1 VRDEIAGGVSMHENQ
16 FSALDE
22 LQAFN
27 RLLGQRLGEMHMALA
42 ADTDDAAFAYE
53 ITSPANVEQWA
64 QSISAQLEQALQ
76 RIDEHRSTLE
86 RRDAAA
92 VGQLLQRR
100 DQLLAQVKRLAARTV
115 GGVRTRVHGD
125 LHLGQVL
132 VVQGDAYFIDFEGE
146 PARSL
151 DERRA
156 KHSPFKDVSGLLRSF
171 EYAAAMTIRG
181 AQVSDST
188 PEADQARQ
196 RIAASY
202 QRSAQQ
208 AFLDA
213 YRDATRELPH
223 AWREQDGANA
233 ALLLFSLEK
242 CAYEIVYEAEN
253 RPTWLP
259 VPLQGLMALAQQLFD
274 GDSND

>member
-1 VRDEIAGGVSMHENQ
+1 M
-16 FSALDE
+16 
-22 LQAFN
+22 
-27 RLLGQRLGEMHMALA
+27 
-42 ADTDDAAFAYE
+42 
-53 ITSPANVEQWA
+53 
-64 QSISAQLEQALQ
+64 
-76 RIDEHRSTLE
+76 
-86 RRDAAA
+86 
-92 VGQLLQRR
+92 
-100 DQLLAQVKRLAARTV
+100 
-115 GGVRTRVHGD
+115 RTRVHGD

-156 KHSPFKDVSGLLRSF
+156 KRSPFKDVSGLLRSF

-181 AQVSDST
+181 AQISDST

-202 QRSAQQ
+202 QSSAQA
-208 AFLDA
+208 AFLEA
-213 YRDATRELPH
+213 YREATAELPH
-223 AWREQDGANA
+223 DWRDADGANA

-259 VPLQGLMALAQQLFD
+259 VPLQGLLALAQQLFD
-274 GDSND
+274 GGSND

>member
-1 VRDEIAGGVSMHENQ
+1 
-16 FSALDE
+16 
-22 LQAFN
+22 
-27 RLLGQRLGEMHMALA
+27 MHMALA
-42 ADTDDAAFAYE
+42 AQTDDAAFAYE
-53 ITSPANVEQWA
+53 STSKADAKQWQ
-64 QSISAQLEQALQ
+64 QSVSAQLEQALQ
-76 RIDEHRSTLE
+76 RIEEHRPNLE
-86 RRDAAA
+86 RKDAAA

-100 DQLLAQVKRLAARTV
+100 DKLLEQVQRLAARTV
-115 GGVRTRVHGD
+115 GGARTRVHGD

-171 EYAAAMTIRG
+171 EYAAAMTVRG
-181 AQVSDST
+181 AQISDST

-196 RIAASY
+196 RIAESY
-202 QRSAQQ
+202 QSSAQQ
-208 AFLDA
+208 VFLEA
-213 YRDATRELPH
+213 YRDATADLPH
-223 AWREQDGANA
+223 DWREQDGANA

-253 RPTWLP
+253 RPAWLP
-259 VPLQGLMALAQQLFD
+259 VPLQGMLALAQQLFD
-274 GDSND
+274 GGSND

>member
-1 VRDEIAGGVSMHENQ
+1 
-16 FSALDE
+16 
-22 LQAFN
+22 
-27 RLLGQRLGEMHMALA
+27 MHMALA

-64 QSISAQLEQALQ
+64 QSICAQLEQALQ

-100 DQLLAQVKRLAARTV
+100 DQLLAQVKRLAARSV

-223 AWREQDGANA
+223 AWQEQDGANA

-253 RPTWLP
+253 RPAWLP